1 MICLA
6 GTIFMIVMI
15 CMSSTNKFE
24 RFKEAFS
31 GLRETRAAKIY
42 ILISMFLRK
51 ILYISFMLAL
61 MPTLSPFQILEGIGR
76 FIIVIHI

>member
-1 MICLA
+1 
-6 GTIFMIVMI
+6 MIVMI
-15 CMSSTNKFE
+15 CMSNTNKFE

-61 MPTLSPFQILEGIGR
+61 MPTLNPFQILQGIGR
-76 FIIVIHI
+76 FIIFTHI